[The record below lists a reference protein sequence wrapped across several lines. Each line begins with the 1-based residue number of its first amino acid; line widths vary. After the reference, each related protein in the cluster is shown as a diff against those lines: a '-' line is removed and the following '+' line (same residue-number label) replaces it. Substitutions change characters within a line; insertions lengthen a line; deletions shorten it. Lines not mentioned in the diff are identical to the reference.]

1 MVALILITMYTWQ
14 TCTTIR
20 IWQEIVCMATMILI
34 KMYAW
39 QTFTNREFGIDVVY
53 DNTDTNHD
61 VRMADI
67 LEYRHKDLA

>member
-1 MVALILITMYTWQ
+1 
-14 TCTTIR
+14 
-20 IWQEIVCMATMILI
+20 MATMILI